1 MIRILIVE
9 DEKPIAELI
18 RLSLRRAGYHC
29 QCVYDGLSAADVLE
43 RERFDLVLLDIM
55 LPGVDGFSLLEYIRP
70 TGTPVI
76 FLTAKNA
83 SNDRVRGLRMGAEDY
98 IVKPFEVLELL
109 GRPTR
114 YRQIT
119 RSRPPFSC
127 FSFSAAAR
135 SLPGC

>member
-55 LPGVDGFSLLEYIRP
+55 LPGVRPLLRIIGF
-70 TGTPVI
+70 
-76 FLTAKNA
+76 
-83 SNDRVRGLRMGAEDY
+83 M
-98 IVKPFEVLELL
+98 
-109 GRPTR
+109 
-114 YRQIT
+114 
-119 RSRPPFSC
+119 
-127 FSFSAAAR
+127 
-135 SLPGC
+135 